1 MMRHPARIV
10 ALLGLFCLLL
20 VPVQGTA
27 GTAAAFKSAWHGF
40 YSLTKDA
47 KRSKYRAYWQE
58 LEREFLSI
66 YKENPDGPFAP
77 KALYYAG
84 RVCDELGHRSYLKTD
99 FIRAVDYYNRVLT
112 RFPKHSWSDDCLYR
126 IAVIRFNKLNDPE
139 QAKRDCQRLLK
150 KYPKGDMWPKAQEL
164 LREIDDSDA
173 SGAPVVAAK
182 PHPQPA
188 GSKQVVQDALAAQ
201 IKELENRKAAA
212 QKQAAQKAV
221 EQAVAQEKE
230 QGVPMHAAVETPPQ
244 RPDGKRVL
252 NSVRYQ
258 SSDVYT
264 RVVINLDY
272 ETPFRYQLLGPN
284 DAYNRPHR
292 LYIDLDNTILAHKID
307 RNMDIADGILR
318 RVRIA
323 QNKPTVSR
331 VVLDF
336 QDLQNY
342 QIFALHNPYR
352 LIVDVSAPSKKIPP
366 QIAAAAAQE
375 QEVLKIT
382 RPSKKT
388 PAESAEPKKQQLP
401 ILVPA
406 SPENTRHPVSKPKK
420 RLGQRPL
427 DTDGKQNN
435 GTTSQAAASAE
446 KSPWKNAWKDET
458 AAKQPAAQQAK
469 KEKPADARPVN
480 KNYKL
485 PPGSK
490 KQMGSLVEQLGLTIN
505 TIMIDAGHGGKDP
518 GASGA
523 RGIKEKDINLR
534 FAKILG
540 KKLEQKG
547 FKVRYTRTSDT
558 FIALEDRTA
567 MANLAKVD
575 LFISIHCNAFMS
587 SKMTGLETYYLD
599 LATSKDAVRVAA
611 RENAGSAK
619 SVSDLQV
626 ILTDLMLHSKIDES
640 KDLAVNVQKRIVRN
654 VKKKYKIRDHGVRS
668 APFYVLVGATMP
680 AILVEMG
687 YITNPAEAKRL
698 TQKRYLERLADG
710 LVDGISAYKR
720 QIERFASASAN

>member
-1 MMRHPARIV
+1 MIRHTARLF

-20 VPVQGTA
+20 APVPAVA
-27 GTAAAFKSAWHGF
+27 GTSAAFKSAWHGF
-40 YSLTKDA
+40 YSLGKDP

-84 RVCDELGHRSYLKTD
+84 RVCDELGRRSYLKTD
-99 FIRAVDYYNRVLT
+99 FIRAVDYYNRVLS

-126 IAVIRFNKLNDPE
+126 IAVIQFNKLNDS
-139 QAKRDCQRLLK
+139 KRARQSCNLLLRN
-150 KYPKGDMWPKAQEL
+150 YPKGDMWPKAQEL
-164 LREIDDSDA
+164 LREIKNMDA
-173 SGAPVVAAK
+173 VEKEVAPVQAA
-182 PHPQPA
+182 
-188 GSKQVVQDALAAQ
+188 SKGTTKDSLAEQ
-201 IKELENRKAAA
+201 IKQIEKRKTAA
-212 QKQAAQKAV
+212 QKKAARKAV
-221 EQAVAQEKE
+221 EQAVAQEKK
-230 QGVPMHAAVETPPQ
+230 QGTHIADDAEPKAPG
-244 RPDGKRVL
+244 GKRVL
-252 NSVRYQ
+252 QGVRFQ
-258 SSDVYT
+258 SSDEYT

-292 LYIDLDNTILAHKID
+292 LYIDLDNTILPPKID
-307 RNMDIADGILR
+307 RNVDVADGILR

-323 QNKPTVSR
+323 QNKPTVTR

-352 LIVDVSAPSKKIPP
+352 LIVDVSAPSQNVPGS
-366 QIAAAAAQE
+366 AAAGAPPKTD
-375 QEVLKIT
+375 VVKIT
-382 RPSKKT
+382 RPV
-388 PAESAEPKKQQLP
+388 KKQPVQAKEKEDLP

-406 SPENTRHPVSKPKK
+406 APESVKHPVSKPKP
-420 RLGQRPL
+420 RIAQRPL
-427 DTDGKQNN
+427 NTGAAQKDAKKQQ
-435 GTTSQAAASAE
+435 TTSVESAD
-446 KSPWKNAWKDET
+446 KSPWKDAWKDGKKT
-458 AAKQPAAQQAK
+458 AKDSNRKQTEAA
-469 KEKPADARPVN
+469 PVN
-480 KNYKL
+480 KNYTL

-490 KQMGSLVEQLGLTIN
+490 KQMSNLIEQLGLTVN
-505 TIMIDAGHGGKDP
+505 TIMIDPGHGGKDP

-540 KKLEQKG
+540 KKLEHKG
-547 FKVRYTRTSDT
+547 FKVLYTRTTDT
-558 FIALEDRTA
+558 FIPLEDRTA
-567 MANLAKVD
+567 MANMAKAD
-575 LFISIHCNAFMS
+575 LFVSIHCNAFS
-587 SKMTGLETYYLD
+587 TPKMTGLETYYLD

-611 RENAGSAK
+611 RENASSAK
-619 SVSDLQV
+619 RVSDLQV

-640 KDLAVNVQKRIVRN
+640 KDLATNVQKRIVRN

-698 TQKRYLERLADG
+698 TQKSYLERLSDG

-720 QIERFASASAN
+720 QIERFASANAG